1 MDATILSAAVGL
13 PNGRAS
19 DDVTQGCLV
28 LEGGA
33 FRGVY
38 TEGVI
43 DLMMLMGINFQT
55 TVGTSAGALNG
66 LNYVS
71 GQIGRG
77 ARLNLLHRHDQR
89 YVGITAMRR
98 NKGVIGFDYMFSDEI
113 ESVEPYDAERLMRGD
128 RRFLACVSNLR
139 TGKPEYHEAGRCED
153 IFRSAQASASMPFL
167 SMPVMISGD
176 PYLDGGCTCKIP
188 YQWALDEGFEKIVVV
203 RTRDRAYRK
212 DLSAHRAQG
221 VAHAVYHAYPEFADA
236 LADSSAAYNRQCEE
250 LLELEQSGR
259 VFMIAPSEP
268 VTISRLEGD
277 MEKLRALYDLGTKDM
292 MRALPALKEYLA
304 K

>member
-1 MDATILSAAVGL
+1 MDATLLTAAAGL

-19 DDVTQGCLV
+19 DDVTPGCLV

-43 DLMMLMGINFQT
+43 DILMLAGLNFQT
-55 TVGTSAGALNG
+55 VIGTSAGALNG

-71 GQIGRG
+71 GQIGRA
-77 ARLNLLHRHDQR
+77 ARINLLYRHDQR
-89 YVGITAMRR
+89 YVGVTAMRR
-98 NKGVIGFDYMFSDEI
+98 NRGVIGFDFMFSDEMDA
-113 ESVEPYDAERLMRGD
+113 VEPFDMERLMRGD

-139 TGKPEYHEAGRCED
+139 TGRAEYHEAGKCAD
-153 IFRSAQASASMPFL
+153 ILQSARASASMPFL
-167 SMPVMISGD
+167 SKPVMLGED
-176 PYLDGGCTCKIP
+176 PYLDGGCCCKVP
-188 YQWALDEGFEKIVVV
+188 YQWALDEGFSKIVVV
-203 RTRDRAYRK
+203 RTRDRGYRK
-212 DLSAHRAQG
+212 DLSGHRSQG
-221 VAHAVYHAYPEFADA
+221 AAHAVYHAYPEFAEA
-236 LADSSAAYNRQCEE
+236 LSNSSADYNTQCEE

-259 VFMIAPSEP
+259 IFTIAPSEP
-268 VTISRLEGD
+268 VHISRLEGD

-292 MRALPALKEYLA
+292 MNALPALKEYLA

>member
-1 MDATILSAAVGL
+1 MDATLLTAASGL
-13 PNGRAS
+13 PNGRAN
-19 DDVTQGCLV
+19 DTVTPGCLV

-43 DLMMLMGINFQT
+43 DLLMLTGLNLQT

-77 ARLNLLHRHDQR
+77 ARMNLLYRHDQR
-89 YVGITAMRR
+89 YVGVTAMRH
-98 NKGVIGFDYMFSDEI
+98 NKGVIGFDFMFSDEMDA
-113 ESVEPYDAERLMRGD
+113 VEPFDYERLMRGD

-139 TGKPEYHEAGRCED
+139 TGKAEYHEAGKCED
-153 IFRSAQASASMPFL
+153 IYQSARASASMPFL
-167 SMPVMISGD
+167 SRPVMIGGD
-176 PYLDGGCTCKIP
+176 PYLDGWCCCKLP

-203 RTRDRAYRK
+203 RTQHRDYRK
-212 DLSAHRAQG
+212 DLSRHRAQG
-221 VAHAVYHAYPEFADA
+221 AAHAVYHAYPEFAES
-236 LADSSAAYNRQCEE
+236 LANSSADYNRQCEE
-250 LLELEQSGR
+250 LLELEASGR
-259 VFMIAPSEP
+259 IFMIAPSEP
-268 VTISRLEGD
+268 VNISRLEGD
-277 MEKLRALYDLGTKDM
+277 MDKLRALYDLG
-292 MRALPALKEYLA
+292 MRDATDVLPALRKYLA

>member
-1 MDATILSAAVGL
+1 MDATLLTAAVGL

-19 DDVTQGCLV
+19 DEITPGCLV

-43 DLMMLMGINFQT
+43 DMLMLAGLNFQT
-55 TVGTSAGALNG
+55 VIGTSAGALNG

-77 ARLNLLHRHDQR
+77 ARMNLLYRHDPR
-89 YVGITAMRR
+89 YVGLTAMRH
-98 NKGVIGFDYMFSDEI
+98 NKGVIGFDFMFSDEMDA
-113 ESVEPYDAERLMRGD
+113 VEPFDRDRLMRGD

-139 TGKPEYHEAGRCED
+139 TGKAEYHEAGKCED
-153 IFRSAQASASMPFL
+153 IFQSVRASASMPFL
-167 SMPVMISGD
+167 SKPVMIGDD
-176 PYLDGGCTCKIP
+176 PYLDGGCSCKIP

-203 RTRDRAYRK
+203 RTRDRDYRK
-212 DLSAHRAQG
+212 DLSNRRSQG
-221 VAHAVYHAYPEFADA
+221 AAHAVYHAYPEFAES
-236 LADSSAAYNRQCEE
+236 LARSSADYNDQCEA
-250 LLELEQSGR
+250 LLELERQGR
-259 VFMIAPSEP
+259 IFTIAPSEP
-268 VTISRLEGD
+268 VNITRLEGD
-277 MEKLRALYDLGTKDM
+277 MSKLRALYDLGTKDAM
-292 MRALPALKEYLA
+292 DALPALRAYLS

>member
-1 MDATILSAAVGL
+1 MDATILSAAAGL

-19 DDVTQGCLV
+19 DDVTAGCLV

-43 DLMMLMGINFQT
+43 DILMLTGLNFQT
-55 TVGTSAGALNG
+55 VIGTSAGALNG

-89 YVGITAMRR
+89 YVGLTAMRR
-98 NKGVIGFDYMFSDEI
+98 NKGVIGFDYMFSDDVTA
-113 ESVEPYDAERLMRGD
+113 VEPFDMERLMRGD

-139 TGKPEYHEAGRCED
+139 TGKAEYHEAGKCED
-153 IFRSAQASASMPFL
+153 IFQSARASASMPFL
-167 SMPVMISGD
+167 SRPVMLGDD
-176 PYLDGGCTCKIP
+176 PYLDGGCCCKVP

-203 RTRDRAYRK
+203 RTQHRDYRK
-212 DLSAHRAQG
+212 NLSGHRAQG
-221 VAHAVYHAYPEFADA
+221 AAHAVYHAYPEFAEA
-236 LADSSAAYNRQCEE
+236 LANSSANYNAQCEE
-250 LLELEQSGR
+250 LLELEASGR

-268 VTISRLEGD
+268 VNISRLEGD
-277 MEKLRALYDLGTKDM
+277 MDKLRALYDLGTKDATE
-292 MRALPALKEYLA
+292 ALPALRKYLA
-304 K
+304 E